1 MEFLL
6 LESYK
11 HVECKDVFFIVLAV
25 NEEDKWGAHL
35 KVEWCEW
42 TRECPAK
49 RLNFIENV
57 IIPPEQF
64 KNWRT
69 YDFTKRPQLSVVE
82 P

>member
-35 KVEWCEW
+35 RVEWCFHTPGNEV
-42 TRECPAK
+42 R
-49 RLNFIENV
+49 RLNFIENL

-69 YDFTKRPQLSVVE
+69 YDFTTRPQLSVVE